1 LHSQPPRITLFH
13 SENLKVTYVPTGA
26 VDRLVVTFAS
36 WVETPEKERSGF
48 AQEFLIHRGISAVH
62 VTCAGNDW
70 YQYPEMDEALAAAQR
85 ARLSFERCYTYGLSM
100 GGYAAIRFS
109 SLVGAETAIA
119 VSPQF
124 AIDPRQPPFDTRW
137 AMDAARIRFI
147 HGDPWTGVRARVV
160 AIYDNRGIDLRH
172 IMLYRRFVRLFEIG
186 LPYSGHN
193 PARFLV
199 DLGLFQN
206 LIAGLLGDRFD
217 AAQFRHTF
225 REKRKTSAAYFFNLS
240 RAARHLPRALALI
253 DRALQLKPRHPH
265 YIAARANTL
274 LSMGRPVEAEA
285 ALRAGI
291 GFVPEES
298 WLHHTLAIALR
309 RQGRLDNAVQEV
321 ELAIRL
327 APTEPEHRALL
338 ARMTAPF
345 ALRADSV

>member
-1 LHSQPPRITLFH
+1 LLSQPPRITLFL
-13 SENLKVTYVPTGA
+13 SDNLKVTYVPTGA

-36 WVETPEKERSGF
+36 WVDAPEKERSGF
-48 AQEFLIHRGISAVH
+48 AQEFLIRRGISAVH

-70 YQYPEMDEALAAAQR
+70 YQYPEMDAAMAAAAR

-109 SLVGAETAIA
+109 GLVQAETAIA

-137 AMDAARIRFI
+137 AKDAARVRFI
-147 HGDPWTGVRARVV
+147 HGDPWAGVRARVV

-217 AAQFRHTF
+217 AAQFRQTF
-225 REKRKTSAAYFFNLS
+225 REKRKGSADYFFNLS
-240 RAARHLPRALALI
+240 RAARHLPRSLALI
-253 DRALQLKPRHPH
+253 DHALQLRPRHPH
-265 YIAARANTL
+265 YVAARANTL
-274 LSMGRPVEAEA
+274 LAMGRPVEAEA
-285 ALRAGI
+285 TLREVIRFA
-291 GFVPEES
+291 PEES
-298 WLHHTLAIALR
+298 WLHHALAIALR
-309 RQGRLDNAVQEV
+309 RQGRLDNAVQEA
-321 ELAIRL
+321 ELAVRL
-327 APTEPEHRALL
+327 APAEPEHRDLL
-338 ARMTAPF
+338 ARMTASPV
-345 ALRADSV
+345 LRADPV